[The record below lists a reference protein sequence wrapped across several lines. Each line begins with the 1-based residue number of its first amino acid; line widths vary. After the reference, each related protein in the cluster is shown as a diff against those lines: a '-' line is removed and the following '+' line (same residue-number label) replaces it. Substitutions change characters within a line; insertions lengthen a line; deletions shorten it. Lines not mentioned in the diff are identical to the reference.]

1 MTGIRVFVVVYLACQ
16 FGVGVYFFRR
26 VRSTQSYVV
35 ARGSLNGPVLGGTLA
50 ATQLSS
56 ATALGDVAWTSFY
69 GVAYYFLVW
78 PFLWLGY
85 WIGARWVARKMWA
98 FGQRAGGLTIPHL
111 LGARYD
117 SQRLVRPIAALVLI
131 FSYLFSFG
139 VQSDA
144 AGIVLNQLFG
154 MSHTEAVL
162 IASAVFVAYTFL
174 GGLLSIAYNDCLQIV
189 LFVVAYI
196 VAAIFL
202 IHDAGGTAHITTAI
216 RHADPSLLNVFGS
229 RSLPFGTII
238 GIAIS
243 VTLLFISYPIDT
255 MKFYSAKSPRSL
267 LGGIG
272 VAFVLQALVAIAVV
286 AIGIAGRVL
295 YPNWSLTQFDALIPT
310 VAVKVLP
317 SAVGALV
324 MAIVM
329 GAVMAVSSSILL
341 TLGASVSQDLYVT
354 LVRPGASDRH
364 RLIATRVGVVLIAVA
379 GTGLS
384 FANLGAIATVVNNVL
399 QVMAASFPVALL
411 GGMVWRRPN
420 RLGAML
426 SMVGGAI
433 GVIIWIQIGSP
444 WGLAPVFLGMAMSIV
459 GMLIGIAF
467 GRPLPATVVEPFLNE
482 PVSAGAVTASP
493 LPETL

>member
-1 MTGIRVFVVVYLACQ
+1 MTGIRVFVIVYLAVQ
-16 FGVGVYFFRR
+16 FAVGVYFFRR

-35 ARGSLNGPVLGGTLA
+35 ARGSLNAPMLGGTLA

-56 ATALGDVAWTSFY
+56 ATALGDVAWTAFY
-69 GVAYYFLVW
+69 GVAYYFIVW

-98 FGQRAGGLTIPHL
+98 FGKRAGGLTIPHL

-117 SQRLVRPIAALVLI
+117 SQRLVRPVASLVLI

-154 MSHTEAVL
+154 LSHTEAVL
-162 IASAVFVAYTFL
+162 IASAVFIAYTFL
-174 GGLLSIAYNDCLQIV
+174 GGLLTIAYNDCLQIC
-189 LFVVAYI
+189 LFVIAYI
-196 VAAIFL
+196 VAAFYL
-202 IHDAGGTAHITTAI
+202 IHDAGGAGHVTTAI
-216 RHADPSLLNVFGS
+216 RHTDPSLLNVFGS
-229 RSLPFGTII
+229 HALPFGTII

-272 VAFVLQALVAIAVV
+272 VAFVLQALVAIAV
-286 AIGIAGRVL
+286 IGLGVAGRVL
-295 YPNWSLTQFDALIPT
+295 YPKWSLTQFDALMPT
-310 VAVKVLP
+310 VAIKVLP

-324 MAIVM
+324 LAIVV

-341 TLGASVSQDLYVT
+341 TLGASVSQDLYVV
-354 LVRPGASDRH
+354 LMRPGASDRH
-364 RLIATRVGVVLIAVA
+364 RLVATRIGVVLIAVA

-420 RLGAML
+420 RLGALL
-426 SMVGGAI
+426 SMIGGAV
-433 GVIIWIQIGSP
+433 GVIIWIRLGSP
-444 WGLAPVFLGMAMSIV
+444 YGLAPVFLGMALSIA
-459 GMLIGIAF
+459 GMLIGIVV
-467 GRPLPATVVEPFLNE
+467 GRPVPASVVDPFIEEPSPDE
-482 PVSAGAVTASP
+482 AVMTSP